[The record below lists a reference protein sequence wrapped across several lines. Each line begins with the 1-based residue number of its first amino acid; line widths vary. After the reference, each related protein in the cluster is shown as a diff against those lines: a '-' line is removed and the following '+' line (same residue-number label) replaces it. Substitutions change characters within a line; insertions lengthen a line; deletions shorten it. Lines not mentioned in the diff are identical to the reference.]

1 MLFSLGF
8 KPIILLFQ
16 PVHQSRTDFIMEITV
31 VLFQKGGV
39 VWSGMLLRLQA
50 RRGSSPL
57 LRNGQRCSPMEN
69 HSLLEAPWGW
79 HTVLWHL
86 KENIV
91 QSCIWNKRSST
102 VLGNRI
108 KNFLRLFCLLIAL
121 DSPLHTHMHRE
132 TAMHACTHIQ
142 AGRLSRVRL
151 LGATRVRRGLDFVL
165 TARYECTL

>member
-69 HSLLEAPWGW
+69 HSLLEAP
-79 HTVLWHL
+79 
-86 KENIV
+86 
-91 QSCIWNKRSST
+91 
-102 VLGNRI
+102 
-108 KNFLRLFCLLIAL
+108 
-121 DSPLHTHMHRE
+121 
-132 TAMHACTHIQ
+132 
-142 AGRLSRVRL
+142 
-151 LGATRVRRGLDFVL
+151 
-165 TARYECTL
+165 